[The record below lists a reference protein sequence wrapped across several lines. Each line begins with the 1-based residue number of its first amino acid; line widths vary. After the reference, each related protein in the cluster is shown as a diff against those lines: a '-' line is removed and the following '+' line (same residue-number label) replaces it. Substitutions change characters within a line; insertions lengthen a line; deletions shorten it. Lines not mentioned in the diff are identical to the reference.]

1 MLNFIYCF
9 DENYNS
15 QALTSIN
22 SLLLK
27 TSEKIN
33 LYIIHENPES
43 FDTSLIES
51 NKISSINV
59 FKITIDDIEF
69 PNLSGTHV
77 SQATYYRFYLSKFL
91 PHDLDYIIYIDADIL
106 CLNDPYEG
114 LLEEINK
121 LSNSSK
127 KLAART
133 EVTRQNDDLT
143 VNPFINL
150 DLKNSKYFNAGLML
164 IDFKYWIEN
173 NIEDKLFSIMNEH
186 YEDIVFWDQDVL
198 NKLFDGDYLELD
210 DFYNYEFGV
219 FDQDMYDERYV
230 LKNVKFLH
238 YTGKGKP
245 WDTNFVFFQ
254 SSDIFQKYYR
264 LLNIEK
270 YLLSHSNSIKRKF
283 QKLFEKTLF
292 F

>member
-33 LYIIHENPES
+33 LYIIHENPQS

-106 CLNDPYEG
+106 CLNDPYGG

-127 KLAART
+127 RLAART
-133 EVTRQNDDLT
+133 EVTRQDDDLT

-150 DLKNSKYFNAGLML
+150 DLKNSKYFNAGFMI

-173 NIEDKLFSIMNEH
+173 NIEDKLFTIMNKH

-219 FDQDMYDERYV
+219 FDQDMYDEGYV
-230 LKNVKFLH
+230 LKNVKFLV
-238 YTGKGKP
+238 Y
-245 WDTNFVFFQ
+245 
-254 SSDIFQKYYR
+254 
-264 LLNIEK
+264 
-270 YLLSHSNSIKRKF
+270 
-283 QKLFEKTLF
+283 
-292 F
+292 